1 MAHLAHR
8 RRLLI
13 GLALPL
19 AIPFVLTA
27 CGSST
32 QHVAA
37 ASTPVVLSLDDNADH
52 STVHAAVGATVQVT
66 LHSTFWSP
74 LTSSAPQVLA
84 PTGATTAPAPASC
97 HPGGGCGTVL
107 TTFQART
114 AGSAQLTATRTSCG
128 EAKPCAPG
136 QQSYTVTVQVG

>member
-1 MAHLAHR
+1 MAHLAHPR
-8 RRLLI
+8 HLLI
-13 GLALPL
+13 GLALALPL
-19 AIPFVLTA
+19 ALTA

-32 QHVAA
+32 QHVSTP